1 MKEATGELNM
11 TVIVLTLVGL
21 LIALFFYTVWPMLR
35 GNFVSETN
43 CSKAICEPCPSIA
56 GNTCKTRVCHMPG
69 DEANTFECV
78 NKG

>member
-11 TVIVLTLVGL
+11 TVVVLTLVGL
-21 LIALFFYTVWPMLR
+21 LSAFFFYTVWPMIKN
-35 GNFVSETN
+35 NFESNTN
-43 CSKAICEPCPSIA
+43 CAKAICEACA
-56 GNTCKTRVCHMPG
+56 DGTNTCKTKVCHMKD